1 MSGAG
6 AYEELIKTVH
16 AKATELNVHITKL
29 KSANDALLVRSG
41 EVLQTLTEL
50 YGTVRTDQKC
60 TVCYSRDQ
68 KVACMPC
75 GHVFCQSC
83 ADRARRRC
91 HTCRQPVQDLLRIF
105 F

>member
-1 MSGAG
+1 MS
-6 AYEELIKTVH
+6 AYEDLIKKVH
-16 AKATELNVHITKL
+16 EKASEFNVNLTKV
-29 KSANDALLVRSG
+29 KSANDALLARSA
-41 EVLQTLTEL
+41 EVLEAFHDLF
-50 YGTVRTDQKC
+50 GTVRTAQKC
-60 TVCYSRDQ
+60 TVCYTRDQ

-83 ADRARRRC
+83 ADRGRRRC